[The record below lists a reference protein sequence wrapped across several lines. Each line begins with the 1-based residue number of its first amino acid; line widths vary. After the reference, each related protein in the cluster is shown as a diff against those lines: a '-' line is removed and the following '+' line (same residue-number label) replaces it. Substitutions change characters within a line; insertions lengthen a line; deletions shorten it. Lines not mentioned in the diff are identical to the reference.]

1 MHLARLCLAAIAVAI
16 AAAVTTQLVQA
27 QSLTDRQKGRVMA
40 REVCAECHAVGRRST
55 RSPNPRSPSFFVIA
69 STPGMTEIALNVILH
84 TSHRYMPNIV
94 LNDEQ
99 SAAIIAYILSLR
111 K

>member
-1 MHLARLCLAAIAVAI
+1 
-16 AAAVTTQLVQA
+16 
-27 QSLTDRQKGRVMA
+27 
-40 REVCAECHAVGRRST
+40 
-55 RSPNPRSPSFFVIA
+55 
-69 STPGMTEIALNVILH
+69 MTEIALNVILH